1 MEAEDKDRDARA
13 LEQYKAEFENQLEN
27 VVREFEGDHRGPL
40 EMDLS
45 FIEGEGSGPA
55 PEELKPRVRTIV
67 EAFHKKPLIS
77 RSGVRVHKVTAIDS
91 DEDGQIAVRVMYDYP
106 GYPDSDEQDAAVI

>member
-13 LEQYKAEFENQLEN
+13 LEQYKEELENQLQN
-27 VVREFEGDHRGPL
+27 IVREFQGRHPGPV

-45 FIEGEGSGPA
+45 FVEGEGSGPA
-55 PEELKPRVRTIV
+55 PDELKPRVRTIV
-67 EAFHKKPLIS
+67 EAFHRKPLVS

-91 DEDGQIAVRVMYDYP
+91 DEDGQVAVRVLYDYP
-106 GYPDSDEQDAAVI
+106 GYAASIDEPIF

>member
-1 MEAEDKDRDARA
+1 MEPEDKDRDARA
-13 LEQYKAEFENQLEN
+13 LEQYKEEFESQLQTI
-27 VVREFEGDHRGPL
+27 VREFEVEHSGPL

-55 PEELKPRVRTIV
+55 PEELKPRVRNVV
-67 EAFHKKPLIS
+67 EAFHRKPLVS

-91 DEDGQIAVRVMYDYP
+91 DEDGQFAVRVMYDYP
-106 GYPDSDEQDAAVI
+106 EYQDDEEG

>member
-13 LEQYKAEFENQLEN
+13 LEQYKAEFEEQLQSI
-27 VVREFEGDHRGPL
+27 VREFEAQHRGPM

-55 PEELKPRVRTIV
+55 PEELKPRVRNVV
-67 EAFHKKPLIS
+67 EAFHRKPLVN
-77 RSGVRVHKVTAIDS
+77 RSGVRVHKITAIDS
-91 DEDGQIAVRVMYDYP
+91 DEDGQFAVRVLYDYP
-106 GYPDSDEQDAAVI
+106 EYPDEEE